1 METPGIGLPTSD
13 DPVRDYSGYMYKE
26 QDFDGKLN

>member
-1 METPGIGLPTSD
+1 METPGIGLTIAD

-26 QDFDGKLN
+26 QDFDGKLL